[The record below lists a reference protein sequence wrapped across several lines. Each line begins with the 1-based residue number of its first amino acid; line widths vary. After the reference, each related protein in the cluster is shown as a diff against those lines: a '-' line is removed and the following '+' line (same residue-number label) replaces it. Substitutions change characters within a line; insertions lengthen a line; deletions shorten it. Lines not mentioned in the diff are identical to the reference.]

1 MDRQI
6 IGKNTISLLNVT
18 STNVYARKLISEGSP
33 EDGTIVIAG
42 EQTQGKGYGENT
54 WVSKSGK
61 NLTFTIILYPYF
73 LKAEHQ
79 FLISKIISLGISD
92 YLCKYLDDVT
102 IKWPNDI
109 YVDNGKIAG
118 ILIENDLI
126 GSKIKSSII
135 GVGLN
140 INQQNFPDD
149 LPNPVSLIQVM
160 ERKFSLKKEFEKLSG
175 CLDFRYRMLRE
186 EKTDK
191 INRDYHE
198 KLYRLKEFN
207 QFKTEDQQFTA
218 RIIGVSDFG
227 QLILEDKDGKTLQFD
242 FKEVEFVL

>member
-1 MDRQI
+1 M
-6 IGKNTISLLNVT
+6 KCPYCS
-18 STNVYARKLISEGSP
+18 STNSIVTDKRESP
-33 EDGTIVIAG
+33 
-42 EQTQGKGYGENT
+42 
-54 WVSKSGK
+54 
-61 NLTFTIILYPYF
+61 
-73 LKAEHQ
+73 
-79 FLISKIISLGISD
+79 LGIRRRRECQKCGKRFTT
-92 YLCKYLDDVT
+92 YEKVEKTELYV
-102 IKWPNDI
+102 IKKDKRREKFSREKLEKGIEKAFEKRP
-109 YVDNGKIAG
+109 VPREKITR
-118 ILIENDLI
+118 LIDSIVEQLYKR
-126 GSKIKSSII
+126 GRREIKSSII

-149 LPNPVSLIQVM
+149 LPHPVSLIQVM